1 MTVYLDKIPRRLK
14 AVNPVAVG
22 VLLLLVFS
30 LASLGV
36 GVAPLRLAD
45 LLSGNPEALR
55 TFWLSRV
62 PRLLTVVLAGAGT
75 GVAGLLMQ
83 QLSQNAFVSP
93 ATAATADSAKL
104 GLLFSAI
111 VFSGASS
118 VTKMLIAFGFA
129 LAGTG
134 LFMLML
140 RRIHVKNP
148 VVIPLMGMMLGAVID
163 AFTTALAYQFELV
176 QSLGIWMQGDFS
188 MIIKGRFELIG
199 LALPVLCLVYYLSER
214 FTAVGLG
221 EDIAKSIGIPYQRL
235 LQLGMALVALMT
247 ACILVIVGE
256 IPFVGLIIPNLVTLA
271 YGSHMKATTLPTAIY
286 SALFLLV
293 CDLISRLV
301 IFPYEIGVSLVAG
314 LIGSVAFLWL
324 LGREFKK

>member
-1 MTVYLDKIPRRLK
+1 MAVYSDNIKPRRQL
-14 AVNPVAVG
+14 NPV
-22 VLLLLVFS
+22 VLGGILL
-30 LASLGV
+30 A
-36 GVAPLRLAD
+36 
-45 LLSGNPEALR
+45 LLSLLSLSIGVSPLKLDALLAGSPEALR
-55 TFWLSRV
+55 TLWLSRI
-62 PRLLTVVLAGAGT
+62 PRLLTVLLAGAGT

-104 GLLFSAI
+104 GLLVSAIAFSA
-111 VFSGASS
+111 ASS
-118 VTKMLIAFGFA
+118 VTKMFIAFGFA
-129 LAGTG
+129 LMGTG
-134 LFMLML
+134 LFMML
-140 RRIHVKNP
+140 LRKIQVKNP
-148 VVIPLMGMMLGAVID
+148 VVIPLVGMMLGAVID
-163 AFTTALAYQFELV
+163 AFTTALAYRYELV

-199 LALPVLCLVYYLSER
+199 LALPVLLLVYGLSER

-221 EDIAKSIGIPYQRL
+221 EDIAISIGIPYKRL

-256 IPFVGLIIPNLVTLA
+256 VPFVGLIIPNLVTLA

-293 CDLISRLV
+293 CDIISRVV

-324 LGREFKK
+324 LGRELKG

>member
-1 MTVYLDKIPRRLK
+1 MAVYSENLKRRRWLT
-14 AVNPVAVG
+14 PVTMG
-22 VLLLLVFS
+22 MVLLMLLSVI
-30 LASLGV
+30 SLGV
-36 GVAPLRLAD
+36 GVSPLNLSD
-45 LLSGNPEALR
+45 LMAGHPDALR

-62 PRLLTVVLAGAGT
+62 PRLLTVLLAGAGT

-104 GLLFSAI
+104 GLLVSAIAFSA
-111 VFSGASS
+111 ASS

-129 LAGTG
+129 LLGTG

-140 RRIHVKNP
+140 KRVQVKNP

-163 AFTTALAYQFELV
+163 AFTTAVAYRFELV

-199 LALPVLCLVYYLSER
+199 LALPVLLLVYYLSER

-221 EDIAKSIGIPYQRL
+221 EDIAISIGIPYKRL

-247 ACILVIVGE
+247 ACIIVIVGE
-256 IPFVGLIIPNLVTLA
+256 VPFVGLIIPNLVTLA

-286 SALFLLV
+286 SALFLLI

-324 LGREFKK
+324 LGRELKR